1 MKLSLLVLPPHR
13 ADAHGSLINQQTG
26 EKFLLTATIIISD
39 VDLEPDLNYSF
50 LQSMEAVVH
59 LCSCEMIKMLH
70 GTLGLHSK
78 T

>member
-26 EKFLLTATIIISD
+26 EKFLLTAIIISD
-39 VDLEPDLNYSF
+39 VELEPDLNYSF